1 MNKNNIKNYKLKPFL
16 KWAGSKKQI
25 INIITSKI
33 PTKINTYYEPFVGGG
48 SVPLALLTE
57 MIRGEREI
65 KKMIISDKN
74 EVLIN
79 AYNCV
84 KKYPRKLI
92 SYLKRL
98 DKEYQSKRSMNGKE
112 KLFYEMRDKYN
123 NESKKISNCMRATLF
138 IFLNKTCFRGLYRE
152 GPNGFN
158 VGFGNYKNPNICDED
173 NLFLISRC
181 LNKYKV
187 LIKYHSYN
195 LLLGKVKKGDFVYLD
210 PPYYPINNTSF
221 VKYHRNSFCIDDH
234 EELYKF
240 CDQLNKNGINFLM
253 SNSYTKYNI
262 NIYKKYKREKILCK
276 RKIHSKKPQSSEYEI
291 LIFNY

>member
-1 MNKNNIKNYKLKPFL
+1 MSENCNLKPFL
-16 KWAGSKKQI
+16 KWVGGKKQI
-25 INIITSKI
+25 VNIITSKI
-33 PTKINTYYEPFVGGG
+33 PTNINTYYEPFVGGG
-48 SVPLALLTE
+48 SVFLALLSQ
-57 MIRGEREI
+57 MINEKREI
-65 KKMIISDKN
+65 GKIVISDKN
-74 EVLIN
+74 QNLIN
-79 AYNCV
+79 TYKCIKNS
-84 KKYPRKLI
+84 P
-92 SYLKRL
+92 KRL
-98 DKEYQSKRSMNGKE
+98 INNLKKLDEEYKKKRSMKGKE
-112 KLFYEMRDKYN
+112 RLFYKIRDRYN
-123 NESKKISNCMRATLF
+123 YQDRKISKCMKAAFF

>member
-1 MNKNNIKNYKLKPFL
+1 MSENCNLKPFL
-16 KWAGSKKQI
+16 KWVGGKKQI

-33 PTKINTYYEPFVGGG
+33 PTNINRYYEPFVGGG
-48 SVPLALLTE
+48 SVFLALLSQ
-57 MIRGEREI
+57 MINEKRKIGKI
-65 KKMIISDKN
+65 VISDKN
-74 EVLIN
+74 QNLIN
-79 AYNCV
+79 TYKCIKNS
-84 KKYPRKLI
+84 P
-92 SYLKRL
+92 KRL
-98 DKEYQSKRSMNGKE
+98 INNLKKLDEEYKKKRSMKGKE
-112 KLFYEMRDKYN
+112 RLFYKIRDRYN
-123 NESKKISNCMRATLF
+123 YQDKKISKCMKAVFF